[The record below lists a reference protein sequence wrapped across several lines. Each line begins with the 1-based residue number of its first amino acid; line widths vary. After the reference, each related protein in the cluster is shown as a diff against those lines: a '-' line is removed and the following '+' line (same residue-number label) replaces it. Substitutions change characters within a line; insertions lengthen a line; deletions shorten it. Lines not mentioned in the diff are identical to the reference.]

1 MVPKVI
7 PMKKWLIAALLIFLA
22 VLIAVSVFLVVR
34 FFDLYS
40 ATQQDATEE
49 TQQSAD
55 IEAYVNE
62 HWPGYEAA
70 YDPASNV
77 LTLSRETALSYDAAC
92 AYGGS
97 VYEGELAPVTFQQD
111 AASIA
116 LDVAAHC
123 GRSSLSVTLCYL
135 SSDGKAIFT
144 VSSGGEVWTCWETV
158 ETESE

>member
-22 VLIAVSVFLVVR
+22 LLVAVSVFLVVR
-34 FFDLYS
+34 FLKLYGT
-40 ATQQDATEE
+40 TQQDVKEE

-62 HWPGYEAA
+62 HWSGYEAA

-77 LTLSRETALSYDAAC
+77 LTLSRETALPYDAAC

-97 VYEGELAPVTFQQD
+97 VYEGELAPETFQQD

-123 GRSSLSVTLCYL
+123 GRSNLSVTLCYV
-135 SSDGKAIFT
+135 SSDGKPIFT
-144 VSSGGEVWTCWETV
+144 VSSGGEIWTCWEPAGS
-158 ETESE
+158 EST

>member
-1 MVPKVI
+1 
-7 PMKKWLIAALLIFLA
+7 MKKWLIAALLVFLA

-34 FFDLYS
+34 FLDLYG
-40 ATQQDATEE
+40 ATQQDAAEE

-77 LTLSRETALSYDAAC
+77 LTLSRETALSYEAAC

-97 VYEGELAPVTFQQD
+97 VYEGELAPETFQQD

-123 GRSSLSVTLCYL
+123 GIASLSVTLRYV
-135 SSDGKAIFT
+135 SSDGSPIFT
-144 VSSGGEVWTCWETV
+144 VSSGGEIRTCWDAAEP
-158 ETESE
+158 